1 MRMKIIFLLLITSVI
16 GLSEPDS
23 EPILTVETYL
33 ATNGVHAGENF
44 SAAVVVKLQEPWHVN
59 SSAPSDEFLIPTKL
73 AFINNPNLGQLQ
85 VAYPELILKKFAFSE
100 TPLAVYENEFII
112 RLTGSLTSS
121 ARNPIEL
128 RGLFTYQGC
137 NDNVCL
143 PPDTTPVSLHI
154 PILDSA
160 APTVFQHEQYFPL
173 QPSESAK
180 GFDVGAT
187 LMEKG
192 YLLTFLLIFVGGL
205 ALNLTPCVY
214 PLIPVTVS
222 YFGGQTAN
230 QTGRRFLLALIYV
243 LGIAVVNSLLG
254 TLAALSGGLLGTLLT
269 NPIVLIALALIM
281 VTLALSMFGLYE
293 FNPPNF
299 LMNLAGNSRSGYFGA
314 LIMGLTMGIVAAPCI
329 GPFVLGL
336 LTYVA
341 TVGRPVLG
349 FALFFTL
356 SLGLGV
362 PFLILAFFSSKLD
375 RLPRSGEWMVGVRAI
390 FGWALIGM
398 AIYFLNPLLPGNLH
412 SLTLPGFLI
421 IAGVYLVLFDRHGQT
436 NRIFTTLKNCLALAA
451 IIVGVWAIRPLGNAP
466 EKMAWENF
474 GTQKFETALQDGRP
488 IILDFYAD
496 WCIPCKELDKITFTD
511 PQVVAFSRSFALFKI
526 DLTSAGSPAGAQLKK
541 QFNIRGVPSIIFIDR
556 NGQELPAL
564 RLTGF
569 EQPEAFRAR
578 MQKAL

>member
-1 MRMKIIFLLLITSVI
+1 MRMKIIFLLLTTSAI

-23 EPILTVETYL
+23 EPILTVATYL
-33 ATNGVHAGENF
+33 ATNGVHADESF
-44 SAAVVVKLQEPWHVN
+44 SAAIVVKLQEPWHVN

-73 AFINNPNLGQLQ
+73 TLINNPNLGQLQ
-85 VAYPELILKKFAFSE
+85 VAYPEPILKKFAFSE

-112 RLTGSLTSS
+112 RLTGSLTSA

-128 RGLFTYQGC
+128 RGLLTYQGC

-143 PPDTTPVSLHI
+143 APDTTPVSLHI

-160 APTVFQHEQYFPL
+160 APTVFQHEQYFL
-173 QPSESAK
+173 TQPNESAK

-187 LMEKG
+187 LIEKG
-192 YLLTFLLIFVGGL
+192 YLLTFLLIFLGGL

-214 PLIPVTVS
+214 PLIPVTLS

-398 AIYFLNPLLPGNLH
+398 AIYFLNPLLPGNLR

-421 IAGVYLVLFDRHGQT
+421 IAGVYLVLFNRHGQT

-451 IIVGVWAIRPLGNAP
+451 IIVGVWSIRPLGNAP

-474 GTQKFETALQDGRP
+474 GTQKFEAALQDGRP

-496 WCIPCKELDKITFTD
+496 WCIPCKELDKLTFTD
-511 PQVVAFSRSFALFKI
+511 PQVVAFSRNFALFKI
-526 DLTSAGSPAGAQLKK
+526 DLTSAGSPAGAQFKK